1 MTEVSWWQARALA
14 GEAMGSSSD
23 EVVPLVDALGRTLAS
38 DAAALRLFPGSILKL
53 KFVPSH

>member
-14 GEAMGSSSD
+14 GEAMGSSSS

-38 DAAALRLFPGSILKL
+38 DAAAPTDLP
-53 KFVPSH
+53 